1 MTPPVNEALTGAL
14 RAAQAR
20 LGCLPDGYDD
30 EEWEDLYGLALLKF
44 GRLTGNGDMPCRRW
58 AS

>member
-1 MTPPVNEALTGAL
+1 MTPPVNEALTGTL

-30 EEWEDLYGLALLKF
+30 EEWEDLYGLALLNF
-44 GRLTGNGDMPCRRW
+44 GRRTGNGDTPC
-58 AS
+58 